1 MNFEDEFSD
10 LSDLPEDLMDDL
22 EWAAKRMEELR
33 ELEKESTGQEPA
45 ACQRVRAEAFAERLW
60 YDYGVRLSA
69 LDIMNVLM
77 NVGVKL
83 SIDSLGH
90 VRSGYDSLKYSAS
103 GKEVVDLK
111 KYRISKRMEY

>member
-1 MNFEDEFSD
+1 MDFEDEFA
-10 LSDLPEDLMDDL
+10 DLPEDLYDDL

-33 ELEKESTGQEPA
+33 ELEKESTGGEPA
-45 ACQRVRAEAFAERLW
+45 ACQRVRAEAFAERLL

-69 LDIMNVLM
+69 LDIMDALM
-77 NVGVKL
+77 LVGIKL

-90 VRSGYDSLKYSAS
+90 VRSGYESLKYSAK

-111 KYRISKRMEY
+111 KYKVSRRIDY

>member
-1 MNFEDEFSD
+1 MNFEDEFA
-10 LSDLPEDLMDDL
+10 DLPEDLYDDL

-45 ACQRVRAEAFAERLW
+45 ACQRIRAEAFAERLW
-60 YDYGVRLSA
+60 YDYGVRLST
-69 LDIMNVLM
+69 LDIMNALM

-90 VRSGYDSLKYSAS
+90 VRSGYNSLKYSAK
-103 GKEVVDLK
+103 GEEVVDLK